1 MINIKDYSKCIKN
14 KINYINQNPL
24 APQHPFRLLIIGPSG
39 SGKTNMMVDLII
51 NHIYFDKIYIFAK
64 DLEEPLYEFLKD
76 FFAKCKKRIEKK
88 LNRDMPDIAFFS
100 DELADIPDIDEID
113 KKKQHL
119 IIFDDFVTE
128 RDQDDI
134 KDIFVRGRKKN
145 ISTIYLSQSYFDVP
159 KIVRLNAQYFALFNI
174 ADRKELR
181 AIADTHS
188 ARLDFKTFINL
199 YQEIV
204 KEPFQFMVIDTK
216 TTQMPLH
223 IRKGWDGLLTNK

>member
-1 MINIKDYSKCIKN
+1 MIKIKDYSKCIQN
-14 KINYINQNPL
+14 KINYINPNPL

-39 SGKTNMMVDLII
+39 SGKTNMMIDLII
-51 NHIYFDKIYIFAK
+51 NHICFDKIYIFAK
-64 DLEEPLYEFLKD
+64 DLEEPLYEFLED
-76 FFAKCKKRIEKK
+76 FFKRCKETIEKK
-88 LNRDMPDIAFFS
+88 LGQVIPEISFFS
-100 DELADIPDIDEID
+100 DELDNVPDIDEID

-128 RDQDDI
+128 KEQDEV
-134 KDIFVRGRKKN
+134 KEIFVRGRKKN

-174 ADRKELR
+174 SDRKELR

-188 ARLDFKTFINL
+188 SRVDFKKFMQL

-204 KEPFQFMVIDTK
+204 KEPYQFMVIDTK
-216 TTQMPLH
+216 TTKMPLH
-223 IRKGWDGLLTNK
+223 IRKGWSGLLTNK